1 MSPLSP
7 QELAPKMKRRFDS
20 FDAITDPSRNQKV
33 LRAYQSKLP
42 RPVVPFMPLVMKGEP
57 QISCSLSPLSDVE
70 TSSIEILVSLADMA
84 FLHEGNETMIEG
96 LVNFEKMV
104 SEEDGSLH
112 HLSILSPSPP
122 QRLLAEK
129 VRSLFEFRTGSLP
142 NDVCLLANKNPE
154 LQKYIR

>member
-1 MSPLSP
+1 
-7 QELAPKMKRRFDS
+7 MKRRFES

-42 RPVVPFMPLVMKGEP
+42 RPVVPFMPLVMKGLP
-57 QISCSLSPLSDVE
+57 HNLPLSLSLSV
-70 TSSIEILVSLADMA
+70 TQFILIVADMA

-104 SEEDGSLH
+104 SSVSL
-112 HLSILSPSPP
+112 LPPTSSPPPP

-142 NDVCLLANKNPE
+142 NDVRLLANKSPE
-154 LQKYIR
+154 LQSYIR